1 MSDLMGMSKHAIQSV
16 TLKQEP
22 IRNIKVFRKSNDGY
36 LRGFKITYRNGQT
49 DLINSEDGLEA
60 GTIEV
65 EDNEVLV
72 GITLACSSESD
83 KRPRRFGFTFMKSSG
98 S

>member
-1 MSDLMGMSKHAIQSV
+1 M
-16 TLKQEP
+16 
-22 IRNIKVFRKSNDGY
+22 
-36 LRGFKITYRNGQT
+36 RGFKITYRNGST
-49 DLINSEDGLEA
+49 DLINSEDGPEA

-65 EDNEVLV
+65 QENEVLV
-72 GITLACSSESD
+72 GIKLECNSESD